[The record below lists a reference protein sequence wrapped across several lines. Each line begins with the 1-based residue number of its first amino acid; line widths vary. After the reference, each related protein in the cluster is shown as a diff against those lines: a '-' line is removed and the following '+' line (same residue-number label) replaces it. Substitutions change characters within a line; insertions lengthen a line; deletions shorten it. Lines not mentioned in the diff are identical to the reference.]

1 MRVERLAGLDR
12 LTATTALLQ
21 RARRAHP
28 TAGLW
33 EAADVQ
39 WWWRRPRR
47 SDDLSLPVWF
57 DDDGPVGAALLTDW
71 DERWQADALLVPGTI
86 DLDIVWDAL
95 LVAMESADA
104 PIEVFADDE
113 DHDRVRLLQRDG
125 FAAADGDGTTWMDAA
140 DRPPVA
146 PVPDGYRI
154 VDRASDPDGP
164 HPMQARNGE
173 HVEARLQQTSL
184 YEPTLDLSLRT
195 EDGAPA
201 GYALFWFDPDTL
213 VGMLEPM
220 RVEDEHQRRGLA
232 RALLTEG
239 LDRLA
244 RRGARRLK
252 VSFDGEAGRN
262 LYLRAG
268 FVLTSTATTYHR

>member
-1 MRVERLAGLDR
+1 MRVEHLAGLDR
-12 LTATTALLQ
+12 VAATTALLQ

-28 TAGLW
+28 TTGLW

-47 SDDLSLPVWF
+47 SDDLALPVWF

-71 DERWQADALLVPGTI
+71 GERWQADALLVPGTI
-86 DLDIVWDAL
+86 ELDVVWDAL
-95 LVAMESADA
+95 LVAMESAGA
-104 PIEVFADDE
+104 PIDVYADDE
-113 DHDRVRLLQRDG
+113 DRDLVRLLQRDG
-125 FAAADGDGTTWMDAA
+125 FAAAGGDGTTWMDAA

-146 PVPDGYRI
+146 AVPDAYRI
-154 VDRASDPDGP
+154 VDRASDHDGP
-164 HPMQARNGE
+164 HPMQGRNGE

-184 YEPTLDLSLRT
+184 YDATLDLSLRT
-195 EDGAPA
+195 EDGAHA
-201 GYALFWFDPDTL
+201 GYALFWFDPVTL

-232 RALLTEG
+232 RALLAEG
-239 LDRLA
+239 LERLA

-252 VSFDGEAGRN
+252 VSFDGDAGRN
-262 LYLRAG
+262 LYLGAG